1 MKTLL
6 TRSISG
12 LIFVAL
18 VVLSL
23 MLDPIYFLV
32 FSSIVV
38 GIGLFE
44 FHKLFSKQNQFE
56 HPWSVSVTLGLLIFF
71 SLTLPSYLIY
81 TFGLNLVWLV
91 PMIILVY
98 GGLQLFFFKEKATS
112 FFLFIAAILYTVIPF
127 YLGFKVHIKDTGT
140 VPVILGVF
148 LLVWTNDTFAYLSG
162 NIFGK
167 HKLYEKVS
175 PNKTWEGFA
184 GGFAFTILVGFI
196 LDQYVYVDAGYAA
209 YFWIK
214 SAIFIAPAAVAGDLF
229 QSALKRKMKV
239 KDTGTIMPGHGGI
252 LDRFDAML
260 FALPVF
266 YVLLYFDV
274 I

>member
-127 YLGFKVHIKDTGT
+127 YLGFKIHIKDTGT
-140 VPVILGVF
+140 VPLILGVF

-167 HKLYEKVS
+167 HKLYEKGIPHEVFPPTMIKKFGS
-175 PNKTWEGFA
+175 GKGNANKEKMIE
-184 GGFAFTILVGFI
+184 AFEEETSIDIREKCGI
-196 LDQYVYVDAGYAA
+196 INKSWNPITDIVDAYYICKYGFY
-209 YFWIK
+209 
-214 SAIFIAPAAVAGDLF
+214 
-229 QSALKRKMKV
+229 KRNGK
-239 KDTGTIMPGHGGI
+239 
-252 LDRFDAML
+252 LDDSN
-260 FALPVF
+260 
-266 YVLLYFDV
+266 

>member
-23 MLDPIYFLV
+23 TLDPIFFLG
-32 FSSIVV
+32 FISVV
-38 GIGLFE
+38 VCIGLFE
-44 FHKLFSKQNQFE
+44 FHKLFSTENQLQ
-56 HPWSVSVTLGLLIFF
+56 HPWLITVLFGF
-71 SLTLPSYLIY
+71 ISFLSLVLPSYLIY
-81 TFGLNLVWLV
+81 SFRFNLTLLLPVLILCYGL
-91 PMIILVY
+91 
-98 GGLQLFFFKEKATS
+98 LQLFIYKEKSRS
-112 FFLFIAAILYTVIPF
+112 FFLFLAAILYIVVPF
-127 YLGFKVHIKDTGT
+127 YLAFEIHLKDTGT
-140 VPVILGVF
+140 IPIILGVF

-162 NIFGK
+162 NLLGK

-184 GGFAFTILVGFI
+184 GGITFSIIVGFI
-196 LDQYVYVDAGYAA
+196 LDHYLYIDAGYTA
-209 YFWIK
+209 YFWTK
-214 SAIFIAPAAVAGDLF
+214 AAVFIAPSAVAGDLF
-229 QSALKRKMKV
+229 QSALKRRMSV
-239 KDTGTIMPGHGGI
+239 KDTGNIMPGHGGV

-266 YVLLYFDV
+266 FLLLYFAA

>member
-18 VVLSL
+18 VILSL
-23 MLDPIYFLV
+23 MLEQIYFLV

-44 FHKLFSKQNQFE
+44 FHQLFSKQKQFE
-56 HPWSVSVTLGLLIFF
+56 HPWSITVILGLLVFF
-71 SLTLPSYLIY
+71 SSILPSYFIY
-81 TFGLNLVWLV
+81 IFSLNLIWLV
-91 PMIILVY
+91 PLIILIY
-98 GGLQLFFFKEKATS
+98 GALQLLVFKEKATS
-112 FFLFIAAILYTVIPF
+112 FFLFIAAILYIVVPF
-127 YLGFKVHIKDTGT
+127 YLGFKVHIKDTGA
-140 VPVILGVF
+140 VPIILGVF

-184 GGFAFTILVGFI
+184 GGFAFAIIMGFI
-196 LDQYVYVDAGYAA
+196 LDQYIYVDAGYAP
-209 YFWIK
+209 YFWVK
-214 SAIFIAPAAVAGDLF
+214 SAMFIAPAAVAGDLF

-252 LDRFDAML
+252 LDRFDAIL

-266 YVLLYFDV
+266 YLLLYFGA

>member
-18 VVLSL
+18 VILSL
-23 MLDPIYFLV
+23 MLEQIYFLV

-44 FHKLFSKQNQFE
+44 FHKLFSKQKQFE
-56 HPWSVSVTLGLLIFF
+56 HPWSITVILGLLVFF
-71 SLTLPSYLIY
+71 SSILPSYFIY
-81 TFGLNLVWLV
+81 IFSLNLIWLV
-91 PMIILVY
+91 PLIILIY
-98 GGLQLFFFKEKATS
+98 GALQLLVFKEKATS
-112 FFLFIAAILYTVIPF
+112 FFLFIAAILYIVVPF
-127 YLGFKVHIKDTGT
+127 YLGFKVHIKDTGA
-140 VPVILGVF
+140 VPIILGVF

-184 GGFAFTILVGFI
+184 GGVAFAIIMGFI
-196 LDQYVYVDAGYAA
+196 LDQYIYVDAGYAP
-209 YFWIK
+209 YFWVK

-252 LDRFDAML
+252 LDRFDAIL

-266 YVLLYFDV
+266 YLLLYFGA

>member
-18 VVLSL
+18 VILSL
-23 MLDPIYFLV
+23 MLEQIYFLV

-44 FHKLFSKQNQFE
+44 FHKLFSKQKQFE
-56 HPWSVSVTLGLLIFF
+56 HPWSITVILGLLVFF
-71 SLTLPSYLIY
+71 SSILPSYFIY
-81 TFGLNLVWLV
+81 IFSLNLIWLV
-91 PMIILVY
+91 PLIILIY
-98 GGLQLFFFKEKATS
+98 GALQLLVFKEKATS
-112 FFLFIAAILYTVIPF
+112 FFLFIAAILYIVVPF
-127 YLGFKVHIKDTGT
+127 YLGFKVHIQDTGA
-140 VPVILGVF
+140 VPIILGVF

-184 GGFAFTILVGFI
+184 GGFAFAIIMGFV
-196 LDQYVYVDAGYAA
+196 LDQYIYVDAGYAP
-209 YFWIK
+209 YFWVK
-214 SAIFIAPAAVAGDLF
+214 SAMFIAPAAVAGDLF

-252 LDRFDAML
+252 LDRFDAIL

-266 YVLLYFDV
+266 YLLLYFGA

>member
-18 VVLSL
+18 VILSL
-23 MLDPIYFLV
+23 MLEQIYFLV

-44 FHKLFSKQNQFE
+44 FHKLFSKQKQFE
-56 HPWSVSVTLGLLIFF
+56 HPWSITVILGLLVFF
-71 SLTLPSYLIY
+71 SSILPSYFIY
-81 TFGLNLVWLV
+81 IFSLNLIWLV
-91 PMIILVY
+91 PLIILIY
-98 GGLQLFFFKEKATS
+98 GALQLLVFKEKATS
-112 FFLFIAAILYTVIPF
+112 FFLFIAAILYIVVPF
-127 YLGFKVHIKDTGT
+127 YLGFKLHIKDTGA
-140 VPVILGVF
+140 VPIILGVF

-184 GGFAFTILVGFI
+184 GGFAFAIIMGFV
-196 LDQYVYVDAGYAA
+196 LDQYIYVDAGYAP
-209 YFWIK
+209 YFWVK
-214 SAIFIAPAAVAGDLF
+214 SAMFIAPAAVAGDLF

-252 LDRFDAML
+252 LDRFDAIL

-266 YVLLYFDV
+266 YLLLYFGA

>member
-23 MLDPIYFLV
+23 TLEPIFFLAF
-32 FSSIVV
+32 FSVIV

-44 FHKLFSKQNQFE
+44 FHKLFSGKNQLT
-56 HPWSVSVTLGLLIFF
+56 HSWSVTVILGYISFL
-71 SLTLPSYLIY
+71 SLVLPSYLIY
-81 TFGLNLVWLV
+81 NFSLNPLWFTLVVLLFY
-91 PMIILVY
+91 IL
-98 GGLQLFFFKEKATS
+98 LQVLLYKSTIS
-112 FFLFIAAILYTVIPF
+112 SIFLFIGAIMYVVVPF
-127 YLGFKVHIKDTGT
+127 YLAFEMHIKDTGT
-140 VPVILGVF
+140 LPIILGVF
-148 LLVWTNDTFAYLSG
+148 ILVWTNDTFAYLSG
-162 NIFGK
+162 NLVGK
-167 HKLYEKVS
+167 HKLNEKIS

-184 GGFAFTILVGFI
+184 GGIFFAILIGFI
-196 LDQYVYVDAGYAA
+196 LDQYIYKNAGYDT
-209 YFWIK
+209 YFWTK
-214 SAIFIAPAAVAGDLF
+214 AAIFIAPAAVAGDLF
-229 QSALKRKMKV
+229 ESALKRKMKV
-239 KDTGTIMPGHGGI
+239 KDTGNIMPGHGGI

-266 YVLLYFDV
+266 YILLYFDV

>member
-12 LIFVAL
+12 LFFVAL

-23 MLDPIYFLV
+23 MLEQIYFLV
-32 FSSIVV
+32 FSSLVV

-44 FHKLFSKQNQFE
+44 FHTLFSIPKQFE
-56 HPWSVSVTLGLLIFF
+56 HPWSVTVILGLLVFF
-71 SLTLPSYLIY
+71 SSILPSYLIY
-81 TFGLNLVWLV
+81 SFSLNLIWLV
-91 PMIILVY
+91 PLIILIY
-98 GGLQLFFFKEKATS
+98 GALQLLFFKEKARS
-112 FFLFIAAILYTVIPF
+112 FFLFIAALVYIVIPF
-127 YLGFKVHIKDTGT
+127 YLGFKMHIKDTGA
-140 VPVILGVF
+140 VPLILGVF
-148 LLVWTNDTFAYLSG
+148 LLVWTNDTFAYLTG
-162 NIFGK
+162 NILGK

-184 GGFAFTILVGFI
+184 GGFAFAILMGFI
-196 LDQYVYVDAGYAA
+196 LDHYIYVDAGYTT
-209 YFWIK
+209 YFWAK
-214 SAIFIAPAAVAGDLF
+214 SAVFIAPVAVAGDLF
-229 QSALKRKMKV
+229 QSALKRKMNV

-266 YVLLYFDV
+266 YVLLYFEV

>member
-18 VVLSL
+18 VILSL
-23 MLDPIYFLV
+23 MLEQIYFLV

-44 FHKLFSKQNQFE
+44 FHKLFSKQKQFE
-56 HPWSVSVTLGLLIFF
+56 HPWSITVILGLLVFF
-71 SLTLPSYLIY
+71 SSILPSYFIY
-81 TFGLNLVWLV
+81 IFSLNLIWLV
-91 PMIILVY
+91 PLIILIY
-98 GGLQLFFFKEKATS
+98 GALQLLVFKEKATS
-112 FFLFIAAILYTVIPF
+112 FFLFIAAILYIVVPF
-127 YLGFKVHIKDTGT
+127 YLGFKVHIKDTGA
-140 VPVILGVF
+140 VPIILGVF

-184 GGFAFTILVGFI
+184 GGFAFAIIMGFV
-196 LDQYVYVDAGYAA
+196 LDQYIYVDAGYAP
-209 YFWIK
+209 YFWVK
-214 SAIFIAPAAVAGDLF
+214 SAMFIAPAAVAGDLF

-252 LDRFDAML
+252 LDRFDAIL

-266 YVLLYFDV
+266 YLLLYFGA

>member
-6 TRSISG
+6 TRSASG
-12 LIFVAL
+12 LFFVAI

-23 MLDPIYFLV
+23 MLEPIYFLV

-44 FHKLFSKQNQFE
+44 FHRLFSIPRQFE
-56 HPWSVSVTLGLLIFF
+56 HPWSVTVFFGLLVFF
-71 SLTLPSYLIY
+71 SSVIPYYLMY
-81 TFGLNLVWLV
+81 PFSFNLIWLIPLV
-91 PMIILVY
+91 IILY
-98 GGLQLFFFKEKATS
+98 GALQLFLFKEKAKS
-112 FFLFIAAILYTVIPF
+112 FFVFIAGLVYIVTPF
-127 YLGFKVHIKDTGT
+127 YLGFKIHVKDTGT
-140 VPVILGVF
+140 IPIIFGVF

-184 GGFAFTILVGFI
+184 GGFAFAILMGFI
-196 LDQYVYVDAGYAA
+196 LDHYIYVDAGYTT
-209 YFWIK
+209 YFWSK
-214 SAIFIAPAAVAGDLF
+214 AAVFIAPVAVAGDLF
-229 QSALKRKMKV
+229 QSALKRKMNV

-266 YVLLYFDV
+266 YVLLYFEV

>member
-23 MLDPIYFLV
+23 TLEPLFFLV
-32 FSSIVV
+32 FFSVIV

-44 FHKLFSKQNQFE
+44 FHKLFSAKNLLT
-56 HPWSVSVTLGLLIFF
+56 HSWSVTVSLGYISFL
-71 SLTLPSYLIY
+71 SLVLPSYLIY
-81 TFGLNLVWLV
+81 NFSLNSIWFILAVVLFYGLLQ
-91 PMIILVY
+91 ILIY
-98 GGLQLFFFKEKATS
+98 KNTISS
-112 FFLFIAAILYTVIPF
+112 FFLFIAAIIYVVIPF
-127 YLGFKVHIKDTGT
+127 YLAFEIHIKDTGT
-140 VPVILGVF
+140 LPIILGVF

-162 NIFGK
+162 NLFGK
-167 HKLYEKVS
+167 HKLNEKIS

-184 GGFAFTILVGFI
+184 GGIIFAILIGVI
-196 LDQYVYVDAGYAA
+196 IDQYLYKDSGYEP
-209 YFWIK
+209 YFWTK
-214 SAIFIAPAAVAGDLF
+214 AAIFIAPAAVAGDLF

-239 KDTGTIMPGHGGI
+239 KDTGNIMPGHGGI

-266 YVLLYFDV
+266 YVLLYFEV